1 MYPSGMFAA
10 MWMIVSSHS
19 KPLIY
24 EIYFAAIIDRMA
36 NQYTQELYN
45 LFQNR
50 FAIESSD
57 MLTSTWLEKNTSLKG
72 RPFSFN
78 RYPFQRELV
87 DDDHRN
93 SATIKPSQVGVSEI
107 YQRAA
112 LAFLKRHRNTK
123 GIYAYPDDD
132 MRKKNVQTRV
142 MPMVESTDIFNKH
155 TASTKPVRSIQLLQI
170 EQSFLYMT
178 GSKEGDAT
186 STDADFVFLDE
197 YDLHDMDIAGLFS
210 SRLLNSEHKIKRYF
224 STPTFTQ
231 YGIHQLYE
239 NSDQMEY
246 LIKCDSC
253 NHWQFPLFE
262 EKFLHLPGLPT
273 GLESLTEIDQSM
285 IEHFKIDL
293 EASYV
298 CCERCR
304 RPLDLG
310 RESNRAWVA
319 KYPSRQYARGRR
331 VNPFSV
337 STRPPRDVILELVE
351 IKNKGQSIRRFKN
364 TILGEPEDS
373 STARISESSIRA
385 CITGMAQVPAINKFV
400 PTWVGIDMGHTC
412 TITVGQGY
420 SVEAMQDV
428 LIENCPLGRVVDRA
442 KELCKTYNVIG
453 GLCDRH
459 PESNTADSIRE
470 ATGGKI
476 LPCEYRGDKEINIVK
491 DPLGKVLYIQ
501 ANRTTLLDKVATA
514 VRGQSISF
522 SGYGTLEND
531 IVVHLRNMVRDESPE
546 QPAVWR
552 KLDPMDHIFHSVGFQ
567 LTAVVYAALDMELN
581 SLPQTFIGI
590 AGADFAGY
598 NDSKLIGIHARPSS
612 SSNKVSPTWQPIPS
626 LIG

>member
-1 MYPSGMFAA
+1 
-10 MWMIVSSHS
+10 
-19 KPLIY
+19 
-24 EIYFAAIIDRMA
+24 MA
-36 NQYTQELYN
+36 NQYSQELYN
-45 LFQNR
+45 LFVSR
-50 FAIESSD
+50 FAIEASD
-57 MLTSTWLEKNTSLKG
+57 MLTSEWLCKNTTLKG
-72 RPFSFN
+72 KPFSFN
-78 RYPFQRELV
+78 RYPFQRALV

-107 YQRAA
+107 FQRAA
-112 LAFLKRHRNTK
+112 LAFLARHRNTK

-142 MPMVESTDIFNKH
+142 MPMVEDTDIFNKQ
-155 TASTKPVRSIQLLQI
+155 TTSSNKPVRSIQLLQI
-170 EQSFLYMT
+170 NQSFLYMT

-210 SRLLNSEHKIKRYF
+210 SRLLNSDWKIKRYF

-231 YGIHQLYE
+231 YGIHALYE

-246 LIKCDSC
+246 LIKCDAC

-262 EKFLHLPGLPT
+262 EKFIHLPGLPS
-273 GLESLTEIDQSM
+273 GLESLTELDQST

-304 RPLDLG
+304 APLDLG

-337 STRPPRDVILELVE
+337 STRPPRDVILELVDM
-351 IKNKGQSIRRFKN
+351 KKKGQTIRRFKN

-373 STARISESSIRA
+373 STARISEASIKA
-385 CITGMAQVPAINKFV
+385 CITGMAQIPTINKHV
-400 PTWVGIDMGHTC
+400 PTWVGIDMGHFC

-420 SVEAMQDV
+420 SIEAMQV
-428 LIENCPLGRVVDRA
+428 VMVETCPVGRIVDRA
-442 KELCKTYNVIG
+442 KELCNAYNVMG

-459 PESNTADSIRE
+459 PESNTADAIRE
-470 ATGGKI
+470 ATHGRI
-476 LPCEYRGDKEINIVK
+476 LPCEYRGDKEINVVK
-491 DPLGKVLYIQ
+491 DPLGKVLYLQ
-501 ANRTTLLDKVATA
+501 ANRTMLLDKVAA
-514 VRGQSISF
+514 AIRGQYISF

-531 IVVHLRNMVRDESPE
+531 IVTHLRNMVRDEQPE

-552 KLDPMDHIFHSVGFQ
+552 KLDSQDHIFHAAGFM
-567 LTAVVYAALDMELN
+567 LTAVAYIALDMGLN
-581 SLPQTFIGI
+581 SAVQTSIAI
-590 AGADFAGY
+590 AGAVFGGY
-598 NDSKLIGIHARPSS
+598 NDSKLIGIHAGSS
-612 SSNKVSPTWQPIPS
+612 SSNKVSPTWQPTHS